1 MLGGLKVAAVD
12 LTCLLLFRIEDGD
25 GGHDDD
31 DQGSVLVMPFKS
43 VF

>member
-1 MLGGLKVAAVD
+1 MAAVD

-31 DQGSVLVMPFKS
+31 DQGSVLMMPFKS

>member
-1 MLGGLKVAAVD
+1 MAAVD
-12 LTCLLLFRIEDGD
+12 LTCPLLFRIEDGN

-31 DQGSVLVMPFKS
+31 DQGSVLMMPFKS

>member
-1 MLGGLKVAAVD
+1 MAAVE

-31 DQGSVLVMPFKS
+31 DQGCVLMMLIKS

>member
-31 DQGSVLVMPFKS
+31 DQGCVLMMLFKS

>member
-1 MLGGLKVAAVD
+1 MAAVD
-12 LTCLLLFRIEDGD
+12 LTCLLLFRIEDDD

-31 DQGSVLVMPFKS
+31 DHGSVLMMPFKS

>member
-12 LTCLLLFRIEDGD
+12 LTCPLLFRIEDGN
-25 GGHDDD
+25 GGNDDD
-31 DQGSVLVMPFKS
+31 DQGSVLMMPFKS